1 MKKMLIRHPFWAILA
16 ELVPSF
22 SVNITSKNR
31 YKDVNGGLISREC
44 SHGLI
49 QYFPLI
55 VQVHT
60 RANVNK
66 MLTEK
71 KDRCHAGQI

>member
-1 MKKMLIRHPFWAILA
+1 MLIHRSFWAVSD
-16 ELVPSF
+16 ELVPKF
-22 SVNITSKNR
+22 FVNIASKNR
-31 YKDVNGGLISREC
+31 YKNVNGGLISREC

-55 VQVHT
+55 ARVHS

-71 KDRCHAGQI
+71 KDLRHESQS